1 MTARPGHGPLQGE
14 AGTLPREDASPV
26 PLAWL
31 AMAGLAVVLALS
43 PAYAQEAAPAPVAP
57 SPTAKAVQ
65 EALHPQKVPPEPDGY
80 RMDEYR
86 APTPATLRGAKV
98 IDTDAAAKLWRD
110 KAALFVDVMP
120 RDARPANL
128 PPGTI
133 WRDKKRDDIPGS
145 VWLPNVGYGV
155 LNAQMDGYFRG
166 GLQSVTDGR
175 HAAPL
180 VFYCQTDC
188 WMSWNAAKRALEYGF
203 SNVSWYPGGSDGWT
217 KAGLP
222 LEAAVPRL

>member
-1 MTARPGHGPLQGE
+1 MSPRAGHGPARDP

-26 PLAWL
+26 RLAWL
-31 AMAGLAVVLALS
+31 GMAGLAVVLALS
-43 PAYAQEAAPAPVAP
+43 PAYAQEPAAAGA
-57 SPTAKAVQ
+57 TAADKAVQ
-65 EALHPQKVPPEPDGY
+65 EALNPPKVPPEPDGY

-98 IDTDAAAKLWRD
+98 LDTTTVAKLWRD

-120 RDARPANL
+120 RDVKPANL
-128 PPGTI
+128 PAGTL

-155 LNAQMDGYFRG
+155 LNAQVDGYFRG
-166 GLQSVTDGR
+166 GLESVTDGR
-175 HAAPL
+175 HDAAL
-180 VFYCQTDC
+180 VFYCQVDC

-203 SNVSWYPGGSDGWT
+203 TNVSWYPGGSDGWA

-222 LEAAVPRL
+222 LEDAVPRL